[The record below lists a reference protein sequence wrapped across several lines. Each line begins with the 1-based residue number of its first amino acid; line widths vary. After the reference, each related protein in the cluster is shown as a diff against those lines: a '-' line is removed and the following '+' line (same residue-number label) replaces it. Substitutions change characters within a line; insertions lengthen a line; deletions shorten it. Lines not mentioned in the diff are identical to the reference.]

1 MLAQAQLL
9 LMVQPLGVQLAG
21 SVKTKLGHWDAE
33 PLGLALA
40 GILVHCIAKAKLG
53 YCMAGSHSLAPGGL
67 AGYSTG
73 ANSMEMHLAARHVL
87 VHCHVWLA
95 AQDLSYWLLGGACW
109 CTSLECGGP

>member
-1 MLAQAQLL
+1 M
-9 LMVQPLGVQLAG
+9 QLAG
-21 SVKTKLGHWDAE
+21 SVETKLGHWGAE

-53 YCMAGSHSLAPGGL
+53 YCMAGSNSLAPGGL

-95 AQDLSYWLLGGACW
+95 AQGLSYWLLGGACW